1 MLMLKKIFSLLLL
14 LIFPAKMLFAAD
26 IPIIVIAPGKS
37 VQSYST
43 VGSSVSVVDSQ
54 SLENSGSYF
63 LGDVLNDDLPG
74 MNYFQSGGHG
84 TTAGIQLR
92 GLPKRYS
99 TVYIDGVKMSD
110 PSTSDNSFYFSSIMN
125 SAVDRVEI
133 LRGSQSSLYGSS
145 AIGGTINIYTK
156 KGGKGKN
163 KKFEITNGSNGT
175 NNLLLSYDGANENH
189 DYYIGVNKFVTDG
202 ISAMNNDTLN
212 LSDEDKYENDGLI
225 ANYGYKINNNLK
237 FESGLRYSDSF
248 LNYDEVEQGRTDLN
262 NSTDDAELSYNLRLV
277 HESGKFKNSLVY
289 NKTDIE
295 RLVNTYQ
302 NNSKNYFGERDAIY
316 LIGEYNFNFDTKVVY
331 GVDHEIDYSNYKDD
345 WSGLYENHSEFI
357 NSQYFDFQFRPKEK
371 LYSTIGFRRDDHS
384 IAGDHATSRATIAY
398 KLNNLS
404 KIRTSYGTGIR
415 YPALYDYYYGTVL
428 TKKEDLKPEKS
439 KSFDI
444 GYDTTFK
451 KINTN
456 FNISAFKI
464 TYDDAIE
471 GWESNISSQENGSGW
486 VVDNTVGKIKS
497 KGIELSAL
505 WKPENNF
512 NVGLNYNYND
522 TYDGADCDDPD
533 VGATTCIDS
542 AMVRVPRHEITSA
555 VNYKI
560 NKNLSNKFLV
570 KYKGETRDYGNTNNG
585 FADVILDDYVTL
597 NYSAKYR
604 LYDSYDLFFNA
615 DNIFD
620 QNYEEA
626 YQYST
631 MGRTF
636 NFGLRRVY

>member
-1 MLMLKKIFSLLLL
+1 M
-14 LIFPAKMLFAAD
+14 
-26 IPIIVIAPGKS
+26 
-37 VQSYST
+37 
-43 VGSSVSVVDSQ
+43 
-54 SLENSGSYF
+54 
-63 LGDVLNDDLPG
+63 
-74 MNYFQSGGHG
+74 
-84 TTAGIQLR
+84 
-92 GLPKRYS
+92 
-99 TVYIDGVKMSD
+99 
-110 PSTSDNSFYFSSIMN
+110 
-125 SAVDRVEI
+125 
-133 LRGSQSSLYGSS
+133 
-145 AIGGTINIYTK
+145 
-156 KGGKGKN
+156 
-163 KKFEITNGSNGT
+163 
-175 NNLLLSYDGANENH
+175 
-189 DYYIGVNKFVTDG
+189 
-202 ISAMNNDTLN
+202 
-212 LSDEDKYENDGLI
+212 
-225 ANYGYKINNNLK
+225 
-237 FESGLRYSDSF
+237 
-248 LNYDEVEQGRTDLN
+248 
-262 NSTDDAELSYNLRLV
+262 
-277 HESGKFKNSLVY
+277 VY

-371 LYSTIGFRRDDHS
+371 LYTTIGFRRDDHR
-384 IAGDHATSRATIAY
+384 IAGDHATGRATIAY

-444 GYDTTFK
+444 GYDTTFE

-471 GWESNISSQENGSGW
+471 GWESNTSSQENGSGW
-486 VVDNTVGKIKS
+486 VVDNTDGKIKS

-505 WKPENNF
+505 WKPETNF

-533 VGATTCIDS
+533 VGATKCIDS

-604 LYDSYDLFFNA
+604 LYDTYDLFFNA